1 MPIVAVGVAI
11 AADVAL
17 ASGAIAATAFTI
29 TAAVGATIGAIG
41 AVTHNKALT
50 YVGAGLGL
58 VGGIGSLASAA
69 GVLGD
74 SALTQPLWGGAQ
86 AAADTTAAAAP
97 TAEAAAAGSTSGDVV
112 SSLAGSSSLTDQ
124 AAAASEAAMGPTG
137 STATDAAAAASQ
149 AATTAPADA
158 AFNGEGIN
166 FTKPVTV
173 GATDTGQS
181 AGASTA
187 GTPVGQ
193 AAYTPASGLTN
204 VPATEQSTFGTANNA
219 FGTPG
224 QSSMGAVGGQ
234 PLIPTNTTDQAG
246 GVSDSLS
253 GILGFVQKNP
263 LLAYGALQAGGQF
276 LSGMTSTLT
285 PAQVNLLNAQAASNQ
300 AAANLTAQQ
309 TTNLAQPKPIATLA
323 PVTGQPGQP
332 IIAQPTAGM
341 INSAPRI
348 NVTGVPA

>member
-11 AADVAL
+11 AADVGIAT
-17 ASGAIAATAFTI
+17 GAIAATAFTV

-86 AAADTTAAAAP
+86 TAADTTAAAAP
-97 TAEAAAAGSTSGDVV
+97 TAEAAAAGSTSGDVIQ
-112 SSLAGSSSLTDQ
+112 SLAGSSSLTDQ

-137 STATDAAAAASQ
+137 TTATDVAAAASQ
-149 AATTAPADA
+149 AATPPADA
-158 AFNGEGIN
+158 AFSLEGVDLN
-166 FTKPVTV
+166 KPVNV
-173 GATDTGQS
+173 GAGDQ
-181 AGASTA
+181 
-187 GTPVGQ
+187 
-193 AAYTPASGLTN
+193 TPAPVYTAAPGETN
-204 VPATEQSTFGTANNA
+204 APATEQSTFGPANNA

-224 QSSMGAVGGQ
+224 QSGTGAFGGQ

-246 GVSDSLS
+246 GVSSSLS
-253 GILGFVQKNP
+253 GILGFVKDNP

-285 PAQVNLLNAQAASNQ
+285 PAQVNSLNAQAAANQ

-309 TTNLAQPKPIATLA
+309 TANLAQPKPIATLS
-323 PVTGQPGQP
+323 PVTGNPGQP

-341 INSAPRI
+341 INSAPRV